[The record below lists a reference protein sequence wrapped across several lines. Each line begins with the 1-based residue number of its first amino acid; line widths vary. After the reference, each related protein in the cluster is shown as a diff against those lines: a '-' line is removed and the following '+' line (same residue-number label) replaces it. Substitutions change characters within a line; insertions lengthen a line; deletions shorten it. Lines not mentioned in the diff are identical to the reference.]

1 MRQSFTHTHTFP
13 PFHSHIH
20 PPRASTRPPRASN
33 PLKTSRL
40 ASPHRPILSSSR
52 LPPHLSRRVA
62 SRRVASRRVAHR
74 SFDGILRT
82 RKVPSTVSRH
92 QPRPSERR
100 RSLVVVVARARQ
112 RRRRGRPR
120 GASRRRTGAFAGRGR
135 VSFIRFDRRSVRVP
149 SPSRPVFVFWEGTI
163 GSVSDAWVVLV
174 RVYAGCECVC
184 EREDGIDRR
193 SRPSSSRRLATRAD
207 ARVSAEDVVASRWH
221 GGRREGG

>member
-1 MRQSFTHTHTFP
+1 MNRSMRQSFTHTHTSP
-13 PFHSHIH
+13 PFHSLIH
-20 PPRASTRPPRASN
+20 PLRASTRPPRASN

-40 ASPHRPILSSSR
+40 SPSSHPLIIAPSPTP
-52 LPPHLSRRVA
+52 LA
-62 SRRVASRRVAHR
+62 SRTHR

-92 QPRPSERR
+92 HPRPSERR

>member
-62 SRRVASRRVAHR
+62 SRRVASRTARLMAFSGRAKFPPPYLDITLDRPSADAPSSSSSPARDKGGVEADREEPRGGRGRSRVAGECLLLGLTVVQYECR
-74 SFDGILRT
+74 VRVVPFLFSGRVLSVVFRT
-82 RKVPSTVSRH
+82 HGSYSHECMRH
-92 QPRPSERR
+92 ASVCVNERMGSIVDR
-100 RSLVVVVARARQ
+100 VVVVEAVGDAR
-112 RRRRGRPR
+112 
-120 GASRRRTGAFAGRGR
+120 
-135 VSFIRFDRRSVRVP
+135 
-149 SPSRPVFVFWEGTI
+149 
-163 GSVSDAWVVLV
+163 
-174 RVYAGCECVC
+174 
-184 EREDGIDRR
+184 
-193 SRPSSSRRLATRAD
+193 RAD

-221 GGRREGG
+221 GGRRDGG

>member
-40 ASPHRPILSSSR
+40 VSPHRPILSSSR

-62 SRRVASRRVAHR
+62 SRRVASRTARLMAFSGR
-74 SFDGILRT
+74 AKFPPPYLDITLD
-82 RKVPSTVSRH
+82 
-92 QPRPSERR
+92 RPSADAPSSSSSPARDKGGVEAATARR
-100 RSLVVVVARARQ
+100 
-112 RRRRGRPR
+112 
-120 GASRRRTGAFAGRGR
+120 RRRTGAWAGRGR
-135 VSFIRFDRRSVRVP
+135 VSFIRFDRRPVRVP

-163 GSVSDAWVVLV
+163 GSVSDAWVVLA
-174 RVYAGCECVC
+174 RVYAACECVC

-193 SRPSSSRRLATRAD
+193 SRRRRRGGWRLATRAD

-221 GGRREGG
+221 GGRRDGG